1 MTAVSSNCNSAVVS
15 SDESSQ
21 LEILVV
27 QVRVGEFNLRVINSY
42 GPQEDSNLN
51 EITDFWQKIE
61 AEVINA
67 KVDECLV
74 LLQLDANAKVG
85 HQVIKNDPHSTS
97 GNGQILIDLVTR
109 QNMFIVNSLPL
120 CQGVIT
126 RDRETVVGR
135 EQSVLDYIIVCD
147 SLKEHVV
154 KMIVDDSR
162 LYTLTRYQQG
172 KLTKSDHNI
181 LFCSFDIQ
189 HRNLRP
195 SLRKEVFKFK
205 DVIGQNNFYRMTSG
219 NNFSNI
225 FSSETT
231 FPQKSMLFY
240 KCLKN
245 VIHKSFSKVRI
256 VNGGKQVKQSK
267 SQVQIMIDKRRELKH
282 S

>member
-21 LEILVV
+21 SEILVV

-42 GPQEDSNLN
+42 GPQEDSNLD
-51 EITDFWQKIE
+51 ETTDFWQKIE

-162 LYTLTRYQQG
+162 LYTLTRY
-172 KLTKSDHNI
+172 
-181 LFCSFDIQ
+181 
-189 HRNLRP
+189 
-195 SLRKEVFKFK
+195 
-205 DVIGQNNFYRMTSG
+205 
-219 NNFSNI
+219 
-225 FSSETT
+225 
-231 FPQKSMLFY
+231 
-240 KCLKN
+240 
-245 VIHKSFSKVRI
+245 
-256 VNGGKQVKQSK
+256 
-267 SQVQIMIDKRRELKH
+267 
-282 S
+282 